1 MKHPLQWMLA
11 SGPLNACTQVAIV
24 RYNRTWTPTT
34 SHSSAWHSSAFLS
47 LSRTNAVP
55 FYGPPLTGKVTNT
68 IMFAL
73 TSSHKICVHSSTY
86 TPIWWSHLWSCLEV
100 HALCFQTNTM
110 HANSQLKEWPLCRE
124 NTYQWPCVYIWV
136 NDVILRYGHS
146 TNFIGVIN
154 LGMMNYSVANKSKL

>member
-11 SGPLNACTQVAIV
+11 SGPLNACTHLVIV

-34 SHSSAWHSSAFLS
+34 SHSSALHSFAFLP
-47 LSRTNAVP
+47 LSCTNAVP

-73 TSSHKICVHSSTY
+73 TSSHKTCVHSSTY
-86 TPIWWSHLWSCLEV
+86 TPSDGHICGHISKCMPY
-100 HALCFQTNTM
+100 AFRQTHCIPNP
-110 HANSQLKEWPLCRE
+110 NLR
-124 NTYQWPCVYIWV
+124 NDPCVEKILISDPVCIWV
-136 NDVILRYGHS
+136 NDVILQYGHS

-154 LGMMNYSVANKSKL
+154 LGMTNYSVANKTKL